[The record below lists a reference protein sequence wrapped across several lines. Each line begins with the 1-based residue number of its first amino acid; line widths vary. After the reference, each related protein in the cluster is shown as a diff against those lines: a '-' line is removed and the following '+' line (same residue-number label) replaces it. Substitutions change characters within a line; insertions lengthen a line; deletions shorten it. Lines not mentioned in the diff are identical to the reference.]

1 MTFQGVIVSMVP
13 KFLQHEPL
21 FWILVSQIFCFLI
34 FPFGCHTDTSNW
46 TFSNGT
52 LDFPQSSS
60 SSSSPSHKCHHS
72 LPNSTGKTPE
82 NSGDHRF
89 LLHPAQTQL
98 QFHWL
103 YPKHVLTSAPSRH
116 RALAMLV
123 HGNNLS
129 ASTLALPLSTLHTW
143 VIFKI

>member
-89 LLHPAQTQL
+89 LLDPAQTQL

-103 YPKHVLTSAPSRH
+103 YPKHMLTSAPSRH